1 MKQMKFSSKKK
12 WQKLQD
18 SLCKEWPKLV
28 VRSVRKINQIF
39 IKSVV
44 KKALDEDLKPKGD
57 ITTNL
62 ISFKNKK
69 TTAKIIAKQNG
80 VIAGL
85 DFCRAAFK
93 LVGKETIFVSKIKD
107 GSKVKKNKVIAEIRA
122 KTKTI
127 LIAERTALNFLNH
140 ASGIAS
146 LTSQFVQK
154 VNKKTKICC
163 TRKTTPNLRLLE
175 KYAVKRGGGHNHRYN
190 LSDEILI
197 KDNHINVEESLKNF
211 VKKAIKT
218 KRIVT
223 VEIENVKQL
232 NQVLGLKFKRIL
244 FDNMSIKQLRKCLK
258 LCKKKYETEYSGNA
272 NLKNLRKISNTGV
285 KRISVGSITH
295 SSNAFDTSLLFR

>member
-1 MKQMKFSSKKK
+1 M
-12 WQKLQD
+12 QKL
-18 SLCKEWPKLV
+18 
-28 VRSVRKINQIF
+28 NQSY

-44 KKALDEDLKPKGD
+44 KKALSEDLKPRGD
-57 ITTNL
+57 ITTKL
-62 ISFKNKK
+62 IKFKNKK
-69 TTAKIIAKQNG
+69 AKAQIVAKQNG
-80 VIAGL
+80 VISGL
-85 DFCRAAFK
+85 NFCKTAFK
-93 LVGKETIFVSKIKD
+93 LVGKETVFISKVKE
-107 GSKVKKNKVIAEIRA
+107 GSKVKKNKVIAEIKA

-146 LTSQFVQK
+146 LTNLFVKK

-175 KYAVKRGGGHNHRYN
+175 KHAVKKGGGHNHRYN

-197 KDNHINVEESLKNF
+197 KDNHISAEDSLKNL

-218 KRIVT
+218 KKIVT
-223 VEIENVKQL
+223 VEIENEKQL

-272 NLKNLRKISNTGV
+272 NLDNIKKISNTEIN
-285 KRISVGSITH
+285 RISVGVITH
-295 SSNAFDTSLLFR
+295 SAKSFDSSLLII